1 DGRHRHRPR
10 SARRA
15 VTELSP
21 AAARRKRGAP
31 RDRAARRS
39 GSAGDQRVA
48 SRRPPDHRNLQQR
61 RRRPAASAHAPQ
73 SGRRPRQ
80 CPRTARASLPARPP
94 SGVFQRQSGVP
105 GHSRHSVYRRS
116 LAGRAD
122 QSGCRMSKIRTLV
135 VDDEPIARARVVSL
149 LKEEADI
156 EVIGECANGQQ
167 AMSAIESGSPD
178 LLFLDLQ
185 MPEVNGLDLARTIQ
199 STGTPAVVFVT
210 AYDEYALRAFEVH
223 ALDFL
228 LKPFSAERFRSAL
241 GHAREQVSQRRK
253 GAELPKIT
261 LPDRRTNRP
270 NRLMI
275 KSGGRIHFVRMADID
290 WCEAQGNYVRVHVG
304 AQEHL
309 VRDTMSHLESEL

>member
-1 DGRHRHRPR
+1 M
-10 SARRA
+10 
-15 VTELSP
+15 T
-21 AAARRKRGAP
+21 
-31 RDRAARRS
+31 
-39 GSAGDQRVA
+39 
-48 SRRPPDHRNLQQR
+48 
-61 RRRPAASAHAPQ
+61 
-73 SGRRPRQ
+73 
-80 CPRTARASLPARPP
+80 
-94 SGVFQRQSGVP
+94 
-105 GHSRHSVYRRS
+105 
-116 LAGRAD
+116 
-122 QSGCRMSKIRTLV
+122 KIRTLV

-149 LKEEADI
+149 LKQEDDI
-156 EVIGECANGQQ
+156 EVVGECSNGQQ
-167 AMSAIESGSPD
+167 AMSAIESTSPD
-178 LLFLDLQ
+178 LLFLDIQ

-199 STGTPAVVFVT
+199 TSGTPAVVFVT

-253 GAELPKIT
+253 GSVSPA
-261 LPDRRTNRP
+261 LPDHRGGRP

-309 VRDTMSHLESEL
+309 VRDTMSHLESELDPQQFVRIHRSTIVNVDRIQEMQSSFNGEYVVLLRTGTRLTLSRGYREILQARLGKPI

>member
-1 DGRHRHRPR
+1 
-10 SARRA
+10 
-15 VTELSP
+15 
-21 AAARRKRGAP
+21 
-31 RDRAARRS
+31 
-39 GSAGDQRVA
+39 
-48 SRRPPDHRNLQQR
+48 
-61 RRRPAASAHAPQ
+61 
-73 SGRRPRQ
+73 
-80 CPRTARASLPARPP
+80 
-94 SGVFQRQSGVP
+94 
-105 GHSRHSVYRRS
+105 
-116 LAGRAD
+116 
-122 QSGCRMSKIRTLV
+122 MSKIRTLV

-149 LKEEADI
+149 LSEEADI

-178 LLFLDLQ
+178 LLFLDIQ

-241 GHAREQVSQRRK
+241 GHAREQVSQRRERRD
-253 GAELPKIT
+253 GAEGRGSPQ
-261 LPDRRTNRP
+261 RRAGTRP

-304 AQEHL
+304 PQEHL
-309 VRDTMSHLESEL
+309 VRDTMSHLESELDPAAVRADPSIDDRQRRSHPGNAIVVQRRIRRAASHRHPPHAQSRLSRNPPGETRQTDLSQVRMKVQFRSA